1 MSCRSEVKHNA
12 FLSQGQEDSNTYTG
26 NILFAHKEGFVWELY
41 NIQVHTWHCQMD
53 ALRSY
58 FSYTSYWYSPRAAS
72 AFWKTNLGWK
82 YEMSD
87 QTGSVVHS
95 VESNVKRL
103 KVTLTHNQWIFNM
116 CHPNRSAVWH
126 ITGSKWGQQ
135 IFVITHAPHW
145 AMQLLSGSRCV
156 SAGEIQHI
164 LVSKL
169 YLSLSSPI
177 L

>member
-1 MSCRSEVKHNA
+1 MHFSAKDRRTVIHTQAIYCLHTK
-12 FLSQGQEDSNTYTG
+12 Q
-26 NILFAHKEGFVWELY
+26 GFVWELY

-82 YEMSD
+82 YETSD
-87 QTGSVVHS
+87 QAGSMVHS
-95 VESNVKRL
+95 VESCVKRL
-103 KVTLTHNQWIFNM
+103 KVALAHNQWIFIM
-116 CHPNRSAVWH
+116 CHPNRSAVWL
-126 ITGSKWGQQ
+126 ITGGKWGQQ
-135 IFVITHAPHW
+135 IFVITRAPHW